1 MFNINY
7 SKVLRYVLML
17 IVGMSLVAYG
27 LLTLSQPDEPMPM
40 SDAEIIEAA
49 KDLGLVEPRDL
60 YIEQAEK

>member
-7 SKVLRYVLML
+7 SRVVRYVLML

-27 LLTLSQPDEPMPM
+27 LLTLSQPDEPAPM

-60 YIEQAEK
+60 YIEQAEE